1 MQIEK
6 YPAREI
12 SILKNNYSRRI
23 NIPKEFSNIL
33 NLNPGDIIRVELQ
46 GKKLVITKKRK
57 RRKNKKI
64 QK

>member
-1 MQIEK
+1 MQTKK
-6 YPAREI
+6 YPHKDI

-23 NIPKEFSNIL
+23 NIPKQFSNIL
-33 NLNPGDIIRVELQ
+33 DLNPGDIIRVELQ
-46 GKKLVITKKRK
+46 DNKLVITKKRK